1 MSESPRTTKE
11 PEQTTKQHSNVSA
24 PMLMLLTALDTTW
37 RLFIPIIGGTFLGIG
52 IDHLFN
58 IVPFG
63 TVACLI
69 LGVIAS
75 GLLITKQLQDVR
87 KPLK

>member
-11 PEQTTKQHSNVSA
+11 PEQTTKQQSNVSA
-24 PMLMLLTALDTTW
+24 PMLMLLTALDTTL
-37 RLFIPIIGGTFLGIG
+37 RLFIPVIGGTFLGIG
-52 IDHLFN
+52 IDHWLH

-63 TVACLI
+63 TITCLL

-75 GLLITKQLQDVR
+75 ALLIAKQLKDIR
-87 KPLK
+87 KPRT